1 MSLNKIAFFD
11 IINDNMPII
20 ASFNSCDIGIS
31 SGLVSKCGYL
41 GDIQIDLDNEKVTD
55 KVDTI
60 KSLCTLQ
67 SVILT
72 GLKVNSND
80 DDLVT
85 PLLDNGLRIAF
96 FDYDE
101 NTNIDNQ
108 LELFKTFPKERIG
121 IRFNTT
127 TTTTIKENIID
138 IFNQFKSVCS
148 NICITSNNNID
159 NNCNEIEEYTN
170 LFVNHAK
177 EKENERN
184 NYFLHLS
191 TAKASSYDIICSNTN
206 RHHNVFVT
214 VSPVLYETDESGSS
228 LLDEDKGHTV
238 IGTKDAVDILG
249 VYISCL
255 RTDRPDGLYTTVV
268 CDEMGVCLGLVYSNK
283 QSIRH
288 SIISGRGTY
297 WSRSRG
303 GLWKKGETSG
313 AIQSLIDIAYDC
325 DGDALRYRVIQQGNP
340 PAFCH
345 LNTRTCWGEARGLQ
359 HLQSTLQ
366 SRLANAPT
374 GSYTKRLF
382 DDPSL
387 LRKKLLEEVQELVEA
402 EESDHIAAEAADVT
416 YFMMVRCIAGGVGLS
431 DIERHLDK
439 RSVKVSR
446 RPGNAKAW
454 RTADAEKTLSD
465 K

>member
-1 MSLNKIAFFD
+1 
-11 IINDNMPII
+11 MPVI
-20 ASFNSCDIGIS
+20 ASFKDCNDFSYS
-31 SGLVSKCGYL
+31 SLISKCGHL
-41 GDIQIDLDNEKVTD
+41 GDVQVDLDNENVID
-55 KVDTI
+55 KVDMI
-60 KSLCTLQ
+60 KSLCISQ
-67 SVILT
+67 SIVLT

-85 PLLDNGLRIAF
+85 PLLDNGLKVAY

-108 LELFKTFPKERIG
+108 IELFKTFPKERIG
-121 IRFNTT
+121 LRFNVTNT
-127 TTTTIKENIID
+127 KKYDFID
-138 IFNQFKSVCS
+138 IFNKFKFVC
-148 NICITSNNNID
+148 NNLCITSD
-159 NNCNEIEEYTN
+159 NNDNNSNEIEEYIN
-170 LFVNHAK
+170 LFVIHAK
-177 EKENERN
+177 EKENEHN
-184 NYFLHLS
+184 NYILHLA
-191 TAKASSYDIICSNTN
+191 TAKNSLHDIVCSNAN
-206 RHHNVFVT
+206 RHHNVFIS
-214 VSPVLYETDESGSS
+214 VSPVLYEIDESGSS
-228 LLDEDKGHTV
+228 LLDESKGHVV
-238 IGTKDAVDILG
+238 IGSKDYVDILG
-249 VYISCL
+249 VYISCM
-255 RTDRPDGLYTTVV
+255 RTDRTDGLYTTVV

-313 AIQSLIDIAYDC
+313 AIQTLLDIAYDC

-345 LNTRTCWGEARGLQ
+345 LNTRTCWGNVNGLQ

-366 SRLANAPT
+366 SRLANAPA

-416 YFMMVRCIAGGVGLS
+416 YFMMVRCIAGGVNLS